1 MRYKVGICFPM
12 HQFTSLSFISFCL
25 AINALA
31 QTQPP
36 TVVPP
41 SRPAASARPS
51 ALASPS
57 PSGSPTTEELV
68 NSLSPPDLQAVIPL
82 LKSNFTN
89 PEAITDTELN
99 RATVEGLIM
108 RLPRGVMLL
117 PAKENAPAE
126 TPTVFYSEIIGGHI
140 GYVRLGSLNA
150 ANLQALDK
158 SVANFAAKNVNAL
171 IVDLRASPATTDL
184 PLAAEFAKRLCPKG
198 KTLFTLRKPVGHQD
212 RVFSSDR
219 DPAFRGLVMVLTD
232 GDTVGAAEAIAAA
245 LRFYNKALLI
255 GQVTSGRAA
264 EYSDLSLPSGKILR
278 VAVAE
283 IVSPDGRPLF
293 PEGIKPDLP
302 VEISMADKRQ
312 IFQLS
317 GEKGMGPFVYEG
329 ARPHMNEAAL
339 LAGTN
344 PEVEAAEAAQ
354 QRRGRAPEKPPAHD
368 PVLQRALDVV
378 TSLEVYQ
385 KR

>member
-1 MRYKVGICFPM
+1 MS
-12 HQFTSLSFISFCL
+12 QFTPFSLISLCL

-31 QTQPP
+31 QTPPP

-41 SRPAASARPS
+41 GKPAASARPS
-51 ALASPS
+51 VLASPS
-57 PSGSPTTEELV
+57 PSGSPTTDDLV
-68 NSLSPPDLQAVIPL
+68 NSLGLPDLQAIITL

-89 PEAITDTELN
+89 PDEITDTELN
-99 RATVEGLIM
+99 RATVEGLIT

-126 TPTVFYSEIIGGHI
+126 APNVFYSEVIGGHI
-140 GYVRLGSLNA
+140 GYVRVGSLNA

-158 SVANFAAKNVNAL
+158 SVANFAAKNLNAL
-171 IVDLRASPATTDL
+171 IVDLRASPATTDF
-184 PLAAEFAKRLCPKG
+184 PLAAEFLKRFCPKG

-219 DPAFRGLVMVLTD
+219 DPAFRGLVMVLSD
-232 GDTVGAAEAIAAA
+232 GDTAGAAEAIAAA

-255 GQVTSGRAA
+255 GQVTGGRAA
-264 EYSDLSLPSGKILR
+264 EYSDLLLPSGKILR

-283 IVSPDGRPLF
+283 MVSPEGRPLF

-302 VEISMADKRQ
+302 VDMSMADKRQ

-344 PEVEAAEAAQ
+344 PEVEAVEAAQ

>member
-1 MRYKVGICFPM
+1 MY
-12 HQFTSLSFISFCL
+12 QFIFRVFISFFL
-25 AINALA
+25 AISALA
-31 QTQPP
+31 QTPP
-36 TVVPP
+36 PAAMPP
-41 SRPAASARPS
+41 GRPAPSARPS
-51 ALASPS
+51 APSSPS
-57 PSGSPTTEELV
+57 PSASPTTEDVV
-68 NSLSPPDLQAVIPL
+68 NSLGGADLQAVITL
-82 LKSNFTN
+82 LKTNFTN
-89 PEAITDTELN
+89 PDAITDTELN
-99 RATVEGLIM
+99 RATVEGLVV

-126 TPTVFYSEIIGGHI
+126 APSVLYSEIIGGQA
-140 GYVRLGSLNA
+140 GYVRVGSLNA

-158 SVANFAAKNVNAL
+158 SLSNLAAKNINAV
-171 IVDLRASPATTDL
+171 IVDLRASQATNDL
-184 PLAAEFAKRLCPKG
+184 PLAAEFAKRFSPKG
-198 KTLFTLRKPVGHQD
+198 KTLFTLRKPTGRQD
-212 RVFSSDR
+212 RVFNSER

-245 LRFYNKALLI
+245 LRFYNKALVI
-255 GQVTSGRAA
+255 GQTTAGRAA

-283 IVSPDGRPLF
+283 MFSPDGRPLF
-293 PEGIKPDLP
+293 PDGIKPDLP
-302 VEISMADKRQ
+302 VEMSIADKRQ

-317 GEKGMGPFVYEG
+317 GEKGMGPFVYEAG
-329 ARPHMNEAAL
+329 RPHMNEAAL

-354 QRRGRAPEKPPAHD
+354 QRRGHGPEKPPAHD